1 VKRGFLLMEIGT
13 WLRRLG
19 LERYELAFQE
29 NEIDWEALPKLT
41 AEDLKDLGVVLGGHR
56 RRLLD
61 AIAALGK
68 TETPP
73 APTPTTS
80 AVTSEAERRQLTV
93 MFCDLVGS
101 TPLATRYDPEDLREI
116 VGAYHRCVTDTV
128 ARFAGFVAKD
138 MGDGVLIYFGDPEL
152 RAATSLARLWG
163 EQGRRAEAHDLLAPV
178 YGWFTEG
185 FGTADLKDAAVLLSE
200 LA

>member
-1 VKRGFLLMEIGT
+1 MKRGFLLMEIGT
-13 WLRRLG
+13 WVRRLG

>member
-1 VKRGFLLMEIGT
+1 MKRGFLLMEIGT

-41 AEDLKDLGVVLGGHR
+41 AEDLKDLGVMLGGHR

-73 APTPTTS
+73 APTRP
-80 AVTSEAERRQLTV
+80 
-93 MFCDLVGS
+93 
-101 TPLATRYDPEDLREI
+101 PLR
-116 VGAYHRCVTDTV
+116 
-128 ARFAGFVAKD
+128 
-138 MGDGVLIYFGDPEL
+138 
-152 RAATSLARLWG
+152 SLARPSG
-163 EQGRRAEAHDLLAPV
+163 G
-178 YGWFTEG
+178 
-185 FGTADLKDAAVLLSE
+185 S
-200 LA
+200 